1 MRQWWE
7 TLGRSDVVTTERVEE
22 GAINACRVAA
32 ENGVVRAMMDL
43 SIAYDSFASIR
54 NEKKAFQWAERA
66 YGNGACFRGC
76 FERDPSTGKPWE
88 PGKRDEYLKL
98 DSVHGVVYGV
108 NYLLW
113 YLGIKYACGLGCEIN
128 YMRGLFLMLRAIE
141 LGYDNDGDAE
151 GLMKFVALIRF
162 RASGLDVNTPTK
174 EELVAWMENHPDVVS
189 SFDMHHP
196 PEELRKVFE
205 QVQVAALANK
215 ELKHMRRCRNCCA
228 ESENLRICARCKS
241 VCYCSKE
248 CQEMDWRLGLWPH
261 KSICDKMAR
270 LWDERPGRSDQEALA
285 SL

>member
-1 MRQWWE
+1 
-7 TLGRSDVVTTERVEE
+7 
-22 GAINACRVAA
+22 
-32 ENGVVRAMMDL
+32 MMDL

-285 SL
+285 SLSKSLATQYVEMWGAKT